1 MPKKKKKEMDV
12 FGISYEIVERY
23 PLENDD
29 GECCPNTHEIRLKKT
44 IRDKKTLVHELVHGM
59 IFEGALYC
67 ALNEKIR
74 EVVAEQV
81 AEVITRNFHLRLK
94 DKS

>member
-1 MPKKKKKEMDV
+1 MARKKKKEMDV
-12 FGISYEIVERY
+12 FGISYKIIENCS
-23 PLENDD
+23 LENDD

-44 IRDKKTLVHELVHGM
+44 TRDKKALIHELIHGM

-81 AEVITRNFHLRLK
+81 AEVITRNFNLRIK
-94 DKS
+94 DKD